1 MAAHLPELDATGLDK
16 LVDFSIAQDIK
27 DPKDFEHIH
36 PEQVSSNVL
45 NGLSFGLQ
53 AALVK
58 YVKAMY
64 KPTLTTVPH
73 SGAHAMHPGHHSG
86 PRAVIALQVDG
97 STDLEN
103 VDELLKQFDPAEVA
117 NPATQEVFKSLC
129 LGDLSPDIMPP
140 ADAAQAA
147 QKATRNRQ
155 QFLSETSD
163 ASEKAIFYDKP
174 ISAKFSPVWAQA
186 EEVAGAAPDSSAS
199 VHFGSVFGFFAALL
213 RFLLMTV
220 TLDTAGRS
228 MWDVP
233 LPEGSPHAAG
243 PVERSGGH
251 ARRLGRMY
259 NYMYTLLEVA
269 HRSQQESTSNGKK
282 VRAHVLRLCVS
293 PNFGRG

>member
-73 SGAHAMHPGHHSG
+73 SGAHTMHPGHHSG

-103 VDELLKQFDPAEVA
+103 DEEFLKQIDPAEVA
-117 NPATQEVFKSLC
+117 NPPTQEVFKSL
-129 LGDLSPDIMPP
+129 
-140 ADAAQAA
+140 
-147 QKATRNRQ
+147 
-155 QFLSETSD
+155 
-163 ASEKAIFYDKP
+163 
-174 ISAKFSPVWAQA
+174 
-186 EEVAGAAPDSSAS
+186 
-199 VHFGSVFGFFAALL
+199 
-213 RFLLMTV
+213 
-220 TLDTAGRS
+220 
-228 MWDVP
+228 
-233 LPEGSPHAAG
+233 
-243 PVERSGGH
+243 SG
-251 ARRLGRMY
+251 
-259 NYMYTLLEVA
+259 
-269 HRSQQESTSNGKK
+269 
-282 VRAHVLRLCVS
+282 
-293 PNFGRG
+293 